1 MRPSRA
7 WRVFFSW
14 PSTFS
19 NAASCPIP
27 TCSQIFA
34 KAEEDDAVTD
44 LNEGELLKGPE
55 GAEETKAEESDLA
68 LLRHTREQLKERL
81 QAVQETQ
88 GPARWLFDKVP
99 SPVCCASLPTRTHP

>member
-1 MRPSRA
+1 M
-7 WRVFFSW
+7 
-14 PSTFS
+14 
-19 NAASCPIP
+19 
-27 TCSQIFA
+27 
-34 KAEEDDAVTD
+34 TD

-99 SPVCCASLPTRTHP
+99 SPRVLRAVAHTYPPMELTRSSTGVPCRPGAALARGPDQAQATAQNRIQ

>member
-1 MRPSRA
+1 M
-7 WRVFFSW
+7 
-14 PSTFS
+14 
-19 NAASCPIP
+19 
-27 TCSQIFA
+27 
-34 KAEEDDAVTD
+34 TD

-99 SPVCCASLPTRTHP
+99 RPRVLRVVAHTRVSSLDRQ